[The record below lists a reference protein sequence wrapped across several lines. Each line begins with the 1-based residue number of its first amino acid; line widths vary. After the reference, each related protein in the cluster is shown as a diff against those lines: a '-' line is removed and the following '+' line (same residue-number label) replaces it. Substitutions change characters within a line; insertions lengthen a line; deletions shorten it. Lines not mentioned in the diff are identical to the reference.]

1 MQGYES
7 QGECPICTEA
17 YLWVKSCCPC
27 TCRGAAVTEAVL
39 SSGAHHQGLVGNRER
54 FTGGLQEGKGGI
66 SVGDLSRSIY
76 SA

>member
-7 QGECPICTEA
+7 QGECLICTEA

-27 TCRGAAVTEAVL
+27 ACRGAAVTEAVL
-39 SSGAHHQGLVGNRER
+39 SSGAHHQVLVGNRER

-66 SVGDLSRSIY
+66 SVGDLSRLIY